1 MDKELTNNKD
11 FLDFRKSFGQRM
23 QSLRK
28 QKNLSQEELASRIGL
43 DRVSIGYIEQ
53 GIRSPKLRT
62 IFLVSKALN
71 ISTKDLFSF

>member
-11 FLDFRKSFGQRM
+11 FLDFRKSFGQRL

-28 QKNLSQEELASRIGL
+28 QKNLSQEELASKTGL

-62 IFLVSKALN
+62 IFLIARAL
-71 ISTKDLFSF
+71 DLPIKNLF